1 MTSINWGII
10 STAKIGIN
18 HVIPAIQES
27 ETGTVYAIAS
37 RDGEKAKKAADDLK
51 IPVSYGS
58 YEELLADDSIDAIY
72 NPLPNHMHVP
82 WTIKAME
89 AGKHVLC
96 EKPIALDA
104 EEADALLKKT
114 GEFPDLKV
122 MEAFMYRF
130 HPQWTEARKL
140 VTNREIG
147 PIQSIQSVFSYYN
160 DNPDDIRNRPNM
172 GGGGLMDIG
181 CYCISISRFLFGE
194 EPDRVYGVLDMDPH
208 FDVDRK
214 ASGILSFGDKTSTFT
229 CSTQMQNYQR
239 VTVFGT
245 DGLIEIEI
253 PFNAPSDQSTRIYL
267 TKGGEKDTI
276 EIPAAAQYTLQA
288 DAFGEAII
296 NNTAVPTPLE
306 DAVANMRVIDAM
318 FKSGKK
324 HSAISM

>member
-1 MTSINWGII
+1 
-10 STAKIGIN
+10 
-18 HVIPAIQES
+18 
-27 ETGTVYAIAS
+27 
-37 RDGEKAKKAADDLK
+37 
-51 IPVSYGS
+51 
-58 YEELLADDSIDAIY
+58 
-72 NPLPNHMHVP
+72 
-82 WTIKAME
+82 
-89 AGKHVLC
+89 
-96 EKPIALDA
+96 
-104 EEADALLKKT
+104 
-114 GEFPDLKV
+114 
-122 MEAFMYRF
+122 
-130 HPQWTEARKL
+130 
-140 VTNREIG
+140 
-147 PIQSIQSVFSYYN
+147 
-160 DNPDDIRNRPNM
+160 
-172 GGGGLMDIG
+172 
-181 CYCISISRFLFGE
+181 
-194 EPDRVYGVLDMDPH
+194 MDPH